1 VEWLTF
7 VAEIVKA
14 LAWPA
19 FLFFT
24 VLVFR
29 KPLVELLPGLR
40 RLRIKEFEIEF
51 GRELLQAENRVR
63 VTGRAAVADRLR
75 QISAVAPTAAI
86 LEAWRD
92 LEAAAADAA
101 TRRGFSVT
109 GGAWELFEV
118 LRSESVLSEAQAS
131 AVDSLLRLRNKVA
144 HAADAEI
151 TEEQAMRY
159 IEIAAAL
166 AAALR
171 GAS

>member
-1 VEWLTF
+1 MDWLTF
-7 VAEIVKA
+7 IAEIVKA

-24 VLVFR
+24 VLAFR

-51 GRELLQAENRVR
+51 GHELLQVEKRVS
-63 VTGRAAVADRLR
+63 VTGRMAIPDRLR

-101 TRRGFSVT
+101 IRRGFSVI
-109 GGAWELFEV
+109 GGAWQLFVV
-118 LRSESVLSEAQAS
+118 LRSEGVLSEAQAS
-131 AVDSLLRLRNKVA
+131 AVDSLRTLRNKVA

-159 IEIAAAL
+159 IEIAAGL
-166 AAALR
+166 GAAIR